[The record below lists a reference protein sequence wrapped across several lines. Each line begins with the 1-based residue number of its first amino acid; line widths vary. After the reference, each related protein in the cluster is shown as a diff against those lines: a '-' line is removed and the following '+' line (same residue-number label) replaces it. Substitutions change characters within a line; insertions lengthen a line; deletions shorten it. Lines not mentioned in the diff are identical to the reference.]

1 MTPVDI
7 NVKIENKCNLKCNL
21 ITNYPNDR
29 FSGKTQIDNFNN
41 IISNKIIPPTN
52 AIDNYSIKY
61 NNNQEILSEIH
72 ILKPS
77 LHTYGGNPIDAE
89 LILKHEKTIICIP
102 IIERSFNG
110 TIDKLINEEEINF
123 NDLIPNRPFYT
134 YKGSID
140 SANSI
145 DSEEYNIIVFK
156 KMHPLIISTKKF
168 NGLNKHDGTYNF
180 NIEGSTNKISI
191 NESGPILGDTD
202 VNYPIT
208 CEPYDDPY
216 STETIPEDKTSS
228 GETLGQLFNKAIV
241 QMLLGMI
248 ILVILYK
255 GFFWVSK
262 KMSTRGS
269 QNGGVGNIVTN

>member
-1 MTPVDI
+1 MTTVDI
-7 NVKIENKCNLKCNL
+7 DADITNKCNLKCNL

-29 FSGKTQIDNFNN
+29 FSGEAQIDNFNN
-41 IISNKIIPPTN
+41 IISNKIIPPNN
-52 AIDNYSIKY
+52 ALNNYSINY
-61 NNNQEILSEIH
+61 NNNLKNLSEVH

-77 LHTYGGNPIDAE
+77 LHKYGNKHIDAE
-89 LILKHEKTIICIP
+89 LILKHNSDTDTDTIICIP

-110 TIDKLINEEEINF
+110 TIDKLINGEEINF
-123 NDLIPNRPFYT
+123 NDLIPNRPFYNYT
-134 YKGSID
+134 GSID
-140 SANSI
+140 STR
-145 DSEEYNIIVFK
+145 YNIIVFK
-156 KMHPLIISTKKF
+156 KMHALIISTD
-168 NGLNKHDGTYNF
+168 NLNTLNKRTDTD
-180 NIEGSTNKISI
+180 NISRNDNDQISI

-228 GETLGQLFNKAIV
+228 GETLGQLLNKAIV

-255 GFFWVSK
+255 SFNWFSK
-262 KMSTRGS
+262 KMSTLGS
-269 QNGGVGNIVTN
+269 QTGGLGNVVTN